1 MEELRAFLD
10 DEDQG
15 NDVPVKEELVEE
27 VMRQLWKEINS
38 SPVSEIETP
47 SLSESSPCFLP
58 SVVGDKESCG
68 ASFSDS
74 ASTLMVGI
82 EGGLAAAEAATAA
95 TGEKMGLPAVEG
107 NGSCRVVEERG
118 TGGGVEG
125 VEENGRL

>member
-15 NDVPVKEELVEE
+15 DDVPVKEELVEE

-47 SLSESSPCFLP
+47 ASSESSPSFLP

-74 ASTLMVGI
+74 ASTLMAGI
-82 EGGLAAAEAATAA
+82 EGGLAAAAAA

-118 TGGGVEG
+118 TGGGVE
-125 VEENGRL
+125 ENGRL

>member
-15 NDVPVKEELVEE
+15 DDVPVKEELVEE

-47 SLSESSPCFLP
+47 ASSESSPCFLP

-74 ASTLMVGI
+74 ASTLMAGI
-82 EGGLAAAEAATAA
+82 EGGLAAAAAA

-107 NGSCRVVEERG
+107 NGSCRVVVEERG
-118 TGGGVEG
+118 TGGGVE
-125 VEENGRL
+125 ENGRL

>member
-15 NDVPVKEELVEE
+15 DDVPVKEELVEE

-47 SLSESSPCFLP
+47 ASSESSPCFLP

-74 ASTLMVGI
+74 ASTLMAGI
-82 EGGLAAAEAATAA
+82 EGGLAAAA

-107 NGSCRVVEERG
+107 NGSCRVMEERG
-118 TGGGVEG
+118 TGGGVE
-125 VEENGRL
+125 ENGRL